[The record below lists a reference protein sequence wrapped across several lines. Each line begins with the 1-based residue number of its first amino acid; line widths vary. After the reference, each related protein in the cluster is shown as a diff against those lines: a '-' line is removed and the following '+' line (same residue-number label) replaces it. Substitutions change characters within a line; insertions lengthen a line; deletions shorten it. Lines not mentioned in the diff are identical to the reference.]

1 MADTFADHPDII
13 VELKKRIQQN
23 GKITFAEFMD
33 IALYWSDK
41 GYYTSNKNRW
51 GVHGD
56 YITNSD
62 ISPVFSK
69 LLAAQLNQMWHI
81 LGEPSPFNVIE
92 VGAGSGELSFQIE
105 KTIKDLFPEFYRA
118 VNFKLIDVSYAS
130 KQGAKK
136 DKFSFYSSMDE
147 IGHGITGCIISN
159 ELIDAF
165 PVHQVIEINGLKEIY
180 VGYKDGQFVEIIDK
194 PSTLGLPDYFARLDI
209 KLEHGQKAEV
219 NLKTIDWIKSVG
231 RLLDKGF
238 VVTVDYGF
246 PAKELFQ
253 PHRGSTLQCY
263 YKHAMNDNPFQRIG
277 YQDMTSKVDFTN
289 LTKAARGAGLEVT
302 GFTTQ
307 FYFLMGLGVLE
318 ELKEIGE
325 LNVNS
330 LDMLKWN
337 QGIKELMLPGGM
349 GDDFKI
355 LIQHKGI
362 DAPALKGFSYKDLKY
377 TL

>member
-1 MADTFADHPDII
+1 MSNAIAGHPEII
-13 VELKKRIQQN
+13 KELKKRIQQN

-41 GYYTSNKNRW
+41 GYYTSNKGRW
-51 GVHGD
+51 GVCGD

-81 LGEPSPFNVIE
+81 LGGPSQFNVIE
-92 VGAGSGELSFQIE
+92 VGAGSGELSFLIE

-147 IGHGITGCIISN
+147 IGHGVTGCIISN

-180 VGYKDGQFVEIIDK
+180 VGYKDEQFVEIIDE

-263 YKHAMNDNPFQRIG
+263 YKHTMNDNPFQRIG

-289 LTKAARGAGLEVT
+289 LTKAGREAGLEVT

-349 GDDFKI
+349 GDDFKV

>member
-1 MADTFADHPDII
+1 MSDAIAGHPEII
-13 VELKKRIQQN
+13 KELKKRIQQN

-41 GYYTSNKNRW
+41 GYYTSNKSRW
-51 GVHGD
+51 GVYGD

-81 LGEPSPFNVIE
+81 LGEPSQFNVIE

-105 KTIKDLFPEFYRA
+105 KTIKDLFPGFYMA

-136 DKFSFYSSMDE
+136 NKFSFYSSMDE

-180 VGYKDGQFVEIIDK
+180 VGYKDGQFVEIIDE
-194 PSTLGLPDYFARLDI
+194 PSTPRLPDYFARLDI
-209 KLEHGQKAEV
+209 KLEHGQKAEINV
-219 NLKTIDWIKSVG
+219 KTIDWIKSVG
-231 RLLDKGF
+231 ELLDEGF

-246 PAKELFQ
+246 PAKELFKT
-253 PHRGSTLQCY
+253 HRGSTLQCY
-263 YKHAMNDNPFQRIG
+263 YKHTMNDNPFQRIG
-277 YQDMTSKVDFTN
+277 YQDMTSKVDFTS
-289 LTKAARGAGLEVT
+289 LAKAGEESGLEVT

-325 LNVNS
+325 LNVNR
-330 LDMLKWN
+330 LDILKWN

-349 GDDFKI
+349 GDDFKV
-355 LIQHKGI
+355 LIQHKGVEK
-362 DAPALKGFSYKDLKY
+362 PLLKGFGFKDLEY

>member
-1 MADTFADHPDII
+1 MPDTFADNPDII

-41 GYYTSNKNRW
+41 GYYTSNKSRW

-56 YITNSD
+56 YITNND

-69 LLAAQLNQMWHI
+69 LLAAQLNQMWHV
-81 LGEPSPFNVIE
+81 LGEPSQFNIIE
-92 VGAGSGELSFQIE
+92 VGAGSGELSFLIE
-105 KTIKDLFPEFYRA
+105 KTIKDLFPEFSSA

-180 VGYKDGQFVEIIDK
+180 VGYKDEQFVEIIDE

-263 YKHAMNDNPFQRIG
+263 YKHTMNDNPFQRIG
-277 YQDMTSKVDFTN
+277 YQDMTSKVDFTS
-289 LTKAARGAGLEVT
+289 LTKAGREAGLEVT

-337 QGIKELMLPGGM
+337 QGIKELILPGGM
-349 GDDFKI
+349 GDDFKV
-355 LIQHKGI
+355 LIQHKGVEKSL
-362 DAPALKGFSYKDLKY
+362 LKGFGFKDLGY

>member
-147 IGHGITGCIISN
+147 IGHSITGCIIS
-159 ELIDAF
+159 
-165 PVHQVIEINGLKEIY
+165 
-180 VGYKDGQFVEIIDK
+180 
-194 PSTLGLPDYFARLDI
+194 
-209 KLEHGQKAEV
+209 
-219 NLKTIDWIKSVG
+219 
-231 RLLDKGF
+231 
-238 VVTVDYGF
+238 
-246 PAKELFQ
+246 
-253 PHRGSTLQCY
+253 
-263 YKHAMNDNPFQRIG
+263 
-277 YQDMTSKVDFTN
+277 
-289 LTKAARGAGLEVT
+289 
-302 GFTTQ
+302 
-307 FYFLMGLGVLE
+307 
-318 ELKEIGE
+318 
-325 LNVNS
+325 
-330 LDMLKWN
+330 
-337 QGIKELMLPGGM
+337 
-349 GDDFKI
+349 
-355 LIQHKGI
+355 
-362 DAPALKGFSYKDLKY
+362 
-377 TL
+377 